1 MPAPSAISLLV
12 PRLKGLLIFPGTAS
26 TSLPCSAALT
36 AVISDPLV
44 SPASM
49 TVTTSDN
56 AEIILFLMGNL
67 HGLGSVPGGYSDTMS
82 PLSHI
87 VL

>member
-26 TSLPCSAALT
+26 TSLPCSSSYG
-36 AVISDPLV
+36 VISDPLV
-44 SPASM
+44 SPLHDCYDF
-49 TVTTSDN
+49 DN
-56 AEIILFLMGNL
+56 AEIILFLMEI
-67 HGLGSVPGGYSDTMS
+67 STASRFCSGGYSDTMS